1 MPQWCVICFVLL
13 VFISSKIFIARI
25 VPKKKKK
32 KTLHSV
38 VPVNFLRQ
46 FSCDVVLRKNFI
58 DSKLGKKI
66 AMTRW
71 KIEMVHEKYQIPK
84 SLWFNKILIH
94 L

>member
-1 MPQWCVICFVLL
+1 MVRDMFCASCLHLFKDIYCKD
-13 VFISSKIFIARI
+13 SS
-25 VPKKKKK
+25 KKKKK